1 MDVDIQPKPK
11 RKVTFEVSEEE
22 ARQISGYIGD
32 AFNARINTPFSSA
45 PLREVQSAFGSI
57 AGGQ

>member
-1 MDVDIQPKPK
+1 MEFDIEPKPK
-11 RKVTFEVSEEE
+11 RKVTFEVTEDE
-22 ARQISGYIGD
+22 ARQIAGYIGD
-32 AFNARINTPFSSA
+32 ALEMHINTPFSSA